1 MDKTKTTT
9 TDARIDDVTVA
20 NQSTTSVY
28 DLGVDSDSFR
38 RPDPASLGVEEK
50 AETLHAMEL
59 ATRMG

>member
-1 MDKTKTTT
+1 MDKTKATTS
-9 TDARIDDVTVA
+9 DARIDDVTVA

-28 DLGVDSDSFR
+28 DLGVDYDRFR
-38 RPDPASLGVEEK
+38 RPDPGGPGVEEK